1 MTPRTFVLDAG
12 HGGDDRGGRSLGIPE
27 SRLVLPYAVGVAL
40 VLRDAGHRVI
50 LTRTGDE
57 SVALSAR
64 ARIAN
69 EAGADLFVSLHANA
83 SDDATARGPWT
94 LYAAPSTRGAAYAAV
109 MQRTLARVLGGNPRA
124 AYPDASP
131 AVDGRTL
138 AVLRQTRMTALLL
151 ELGFMTH
158 ASDLGQLESE
168 RTRLRVSA
176 AVACTLVELTASP

>member
-1 MTPRTFVLDAG
+1 
-12 HGGDDRGGRSLGIPE
+12 
-27 SRLVLPYAVGVAL
+27 
-40 VLRDAGHRVI
+40 
-50 LTRTGDE
+50 
-57 SVALSAR
+57 
-64 ARIAN
+64 
-69 EAGADLFVSLHANA
+69 
-83 SDDATARGPWT
+83 
-94 LYAAPSTRGAAYAAV
+94 

-138 AVLRQTRMTALLL
+138 AVLRQTRMPALLL